1 MKKAVKAA
9 ATQKKSTPKKT
20 KAKTQKTKPTS
31 LPEKKATT
39 LEQVKAELETQ
50 TPINKPVP
58 KVAPVKKVI
67 HRVEQSLALDPME
80 KLEEEVRKENANN
93 GDNAPIRSLFD
104 F

>member
-31 LPEKKATT
+31 LPENATT